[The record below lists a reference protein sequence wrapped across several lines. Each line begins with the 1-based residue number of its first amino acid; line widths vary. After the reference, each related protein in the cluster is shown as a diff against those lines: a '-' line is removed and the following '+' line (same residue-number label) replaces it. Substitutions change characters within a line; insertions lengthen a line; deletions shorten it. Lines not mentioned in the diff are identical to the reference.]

1 VARGLLFWSAEV
13 RMTRQNDELDTAQG
27 SATLL
32 PVRTRRVVTAA
43 GVRTSPPTVHC
54 PRQRATVAADA
65 CFACGRFT
73 GVAAAGRRAA
83 VRCNGGAVTEPL
95 VEDDPIAADHTPA
108 EAIMARDVV
117 CVTADLPIDALT
129 RLLDDTGFGGVPV
142 VDNDDV
148 LVGMVSQ
155 SDLLTAAIAPRH
167 TVADIMM
174 PMAFSMNEQ
183 VPVGTLAAM
192 MAYEGVHRIPIVDDD
207 GKVVGLVSALDVVRW
222 VAHVSGRAVPMVP
235 AAVAR

>member
-1 VARGLLFWSAEV
+1 MS
-13 RMTRQNDELDTAQG
+13 RQNDELDTERER
-27 SATLL
+27 ATLL
-32 PVRTRRVVTAA
+32 PVRTRRVVTAG

-54 PRQRATVAADA
+54 PRQATTVPADT

-83 VRCNGGAVTEPL
+83 VRCTGATATEPL
-95 VEDDPIAADHTPA
+95 GDDDPIAADATPA

-117 CVTADLPIDALT
+117 CVSADLPVDALA

-142 VDNDDV
+142 VDDDDV

-155 SDLLTAAIAPRH
+155 SDLLAAAPGPRH

-192 MAYEGVHRIPIVDDD
+192 MAYEGIHRIPIVDDA
-207 GKVVGLVSALDVVRW
+207 GRVVGLVSTLDVVRW
-222 VAHVSGRAVPMVP
+222 VAHVSGRAVPI
-235 AAVAR
+235 VATASRHA

>member
-1 VARGLLFWSAEV
+1 
-13 RMTRQNDELDTAQG
+13 MTRLNDELDTAQG
-27 SATLL
+27 RTTLL
-32 PVRTRRVVTAA
+32 PVRTRRVVTAG

-54 PRQRATVAADA
+54 PRQATTVAADA

-95 VEDDPIAADHTPA
+95 VEEDAVAADTTAA

-117 CVTADLPIDALT
+117 CVTADLPLDALT

-142 VDNDDV
+142 VDDHDV
-148 LVGMVSQ
+148 LIGMVSQ
-155 SDLLTAAIAPRH
+155 SDLLTAASGPRT

-183 VPVGTLAAM
+183 VPIGTLAAM
-192 MAYEGVHRIPIVDDD
+192 MAYEGVHRIPIVDDA
-207 GKVVGLVSALDVVRW
+207 GRVVGLVSTLDVVRW

-235 AAVAR
+235 AAAAR